1 MIEEVEKK
9 HKGHS
14 KESEAETGGVVE
26 RVLNAGPK
34 ERVLERDASSSGG
47 HSTSPRAARTCHR
60 SEQMTPR
67 SSYDLCQL
75 EAENECSSP
84 KESKI

>member
-1 MIEEVEKK
+1 MIEEVEKE

-34 ERVLERDASSSGG
+34 ERVLEGCLVIRG

-67 SSYDLCQL
+67 SS
-75 EAENECSSP
+75 
-84 KESKI
+84 